1 MIDYNGKILKENN
14 SIVITNDILKNIKT
28 PIQRYAVKMHQC
40 LRSNDTIQVEVSKNN
55 FCYVLIA

>member
-14 SIVITNDILKNIKT
+14 SIVIANDILKTIKT

-40 LRSNDTIQVEVSKNN
+40 LRSNDTI
-55 FCYVLIA
+55 